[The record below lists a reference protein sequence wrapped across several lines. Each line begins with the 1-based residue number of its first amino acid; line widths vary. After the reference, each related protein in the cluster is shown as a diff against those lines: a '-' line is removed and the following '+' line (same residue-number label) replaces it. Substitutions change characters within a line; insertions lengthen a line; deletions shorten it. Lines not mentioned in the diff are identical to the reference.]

1 MEEKLYE
8 YLDRL
13 KERYP
18 VVAFVVD
25 VIEVYLDRRVSRS
38 SAELAY
44 YLLLTLF
51 PLLIMVISAVG
62 WLPLGPRWSP
72 LSSKPSSPPSLSS

>member
-25 VIEVYLDRRVSRS
+25 VIEVYLDRRVSRREV
-38 SAELAY
+38 AAGILAAY
-44 YLLLTLF
+44 ET
-51 PLLIMVISAVG
+51 
-62 WLPLGPRWSP
+62 
-72 LSSKPSSPPSLSS
+72 